1 MSNSSQFNLSSF
13 RLFVGVYNLNLNLV
27 MKKNF
32 CLALLACL
40 LCAVP
45 GYAQSCRESAKACR
59 TEREQ
64 AWRME
69 RLRKRT
75 AERAIE
81 QRQDSVAYASA
92 LEALKAGSWV
102 LEANNLNFANGI
114 MRFVS
119 SSTNY
124 ISCNEGEGVIQ
135 TAYANFTYSPNG
147 LGGVTVQGDI
157 AGMQM
162 SVDRD
167 GNVYCNF
174 SIQGSAVSATV
185 SLTLTAGTNQASATV
200 NPNFSGQS
208 LTFDGYLVPY
218 DQSAV
223 FQGMPQW

>member
-1 MSNSSQFNLSSF
+1 
-13 RLFVGVYNLNLNLV
+13 
-27 MKKNF
+27 MKKIF
-32 CLALLACL
+32 CLTLLACL
-40 LCAVP
+40 LCAAP
-45 GYAQSCRESAKACR
+45 GYAQSCRERGRACR

-64 AWRME
+64 AWRVE
-69 RLRKRT
+69 RERKRA
-75 AERAIE
+75 AERVME

-124 ISCNEGEGVIQ
+124 ISCNEGGGVIQ

-147 LGGVTVQGDI
+147 LGGVTVQGDVS
-157 AGMQM
+157 GMQV

-167 GNVYCNF
+167 GNVYCSF
-174 SIQGSAVSATV
+174 SIQGSAGSATV

-200 NPNFSGQS
+200 SPNFLGRSM
-208 LTFDGYLVPY
+208 TFDGYLVPY
-218 DQSAV
+218 AQSVV
-223 FQGMPQW
+223 FPGMPQW